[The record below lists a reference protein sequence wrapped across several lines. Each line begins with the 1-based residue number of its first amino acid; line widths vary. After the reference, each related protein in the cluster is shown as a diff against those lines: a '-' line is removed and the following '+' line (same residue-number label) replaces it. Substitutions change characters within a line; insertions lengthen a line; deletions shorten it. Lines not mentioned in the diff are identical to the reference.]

1 MQNILGKKLTV
12 STEIKGAIREGVWSS
27 PLLKKLFREELE
39 SLYRIQ
45 KMLTMAIPIII
56 KNASS
61 AELFHSLTSQLA
73 ETVLQVDRLEYAFES
88 ITERY
93 LVK

>member
-1 MQNILGKKLTV
+1 
-12 STEIKGAIREGVWSS
+12 
-27 PLLKKLFREELE
+27 
-39 SLYRIQ
+39 
-45 KMLTMAIPIII
+45 MLTMAIPIII